1 MDQAQQEYPDDHPL
15 RIFEVASIGMAQA
28 DPRTGCWLRVNRKM
42 CAITGYTAPELLQ
55 KRVQEL
61 THPEDRDKDWEA
73 FQQVVRGEKPDYRI
87 QKRYIRKDG
96 SISWVN
102 VNMTVIRDASGQ
114 AVRTVATIED
124 ITEHKQAEE
133 SLKVFRALVDKSNET
148 NMLLS
153 KAIEQSAETIMITDS
168 KATILYVNPAFE
180 VTTGYTREEALG
192 KNPRILKSERQDAE
206 FYRRMWEKL
215 ARGEVWTGHF
225 INRRKDHTL
234 YKEEASISPVRDAS
248 GQIVNYVA
256 VKRDVTHETELENQL
271 NQARKMEAVGRLAGG
286 VAHDFNNLL
295 MGIQGYAEI
304 CLEQID
310 HDPPNR
316 ECLDEIQKAVQR
328 SADITRQLLTFARR
342 QSVAP
347 KILDLNDA
355 VANMLKLLRQLIGE
369 DIHLAW
375 LPGAGTMTVKI
386 DPSQVD
392 QILANLCIN
401 ARDAIVGVGKIVLE
415 TTTIAID
422 SAFCERHAEAIPGT
436 YVLLSV
442 TDSGCGMAPETKAHI
457 FEPFFSTKKVG
468 QGTGLGLA
476 TVYGITR
483 QNKGFILVESEPDK
497 GTTFEIYLPRVLD
510 PPSSSGG
517 LKPEAPLKGRGE
529 TILLVEDESALRI
542 TCSRFLEM
550 YGYRV
555 LVADEPAKALKLAEQ
570 HSGEIHLLLTDVI
583 MPGMDGRELARQLIL
598 RKPDIKVLFMSGY
611 TTDMIASHGVSSLE
625 KPLIQKPFTR
635 FELSLKLREVL
646 DIQPPRA

>member
-1 MDQAQQEYPDDHPL
+1 
-15 RIFEVASIGMAQA
+15 
-28 DPRTGCWLRVNRKM
+28 
-42 CAITGYTAPELLQ
+42 
-55 KRVQEL
+55 
-61 THPEDRDKDWEA
+61 
-73 FQQVVRGEKPDYRI
+73 
-87 QKRYIRKDG
+87 
-96 SISWVN
+96 
-102 VNMTVIRDASGQ
+102 
-114 AVRTVATIED
+114 
-124 ITEHKQAEE
+124 
-133 SLKVFRALVDKSNET
+133 
-148 NMLLS
+148 
-153 KAIEQSAETIMITDS
+153 
-168 KATILYVNPAFE
+168 
-180 VTTGYTREEALG
+180 
-192 KNPRILKSERQDAE
+192 
-206 FYRRMWEKL
+206 
-215 ARGEVWTGHF
+215 
-225 INRRKDHTL
+225 
-234 YKEEASISPVRDAS
+234 
-248 GQIVNYVA
+248 
-256 VKRDVTHETELENQL
+256 
-271 NQARKMEAVGRLAGG
+271 
-286 VAHDFNNLL
+286 
-295 MGIQGYAEI
+295 
-304 CLEQID
+304 
-310 HDPPNR
+310 
-316 ECLDEIQKAVQR
+316 
-328 SADITRQLLTFARR
+328 
-342 QSVAP
+342 
-347 KILDLNDA
+347 
-355 VANMLKLLRQLIGE
+355 
-369 DIHLAW
+369 
-375 LPGAGTMTVKI
+375 
-386 DPSQVD
+386 
-392 QILANLCIN
+392 
-401 ARDAIVGVGKIVLE
+401 
-415 TTTIAID
+415 
-422 SAFCERHAEAIPGT
+422 
-436 YVLLSV
+436 VLLSV